1 MLSRFGSL
9 VGDSRNL
16 QIRGQPRRVRVL
28 VRSDGPQPV
37 AMIALPVQTLLGG
50 PRKSHR
56 GGVDPW
62 DNLGGSIASR
72 QEIA

>member
-1 MLSRFGSL
+1 MLGRIGSL
-9 VGDSRNL
+9 VGDSSNPQVL
-16 QIRGQPRRVRVL
+16 GQPRRVRVL
-28 VRSDGPQPV
+28 GRSDGPQPV

-62 DNLGGSIASR
+62 DNLGGGIASC